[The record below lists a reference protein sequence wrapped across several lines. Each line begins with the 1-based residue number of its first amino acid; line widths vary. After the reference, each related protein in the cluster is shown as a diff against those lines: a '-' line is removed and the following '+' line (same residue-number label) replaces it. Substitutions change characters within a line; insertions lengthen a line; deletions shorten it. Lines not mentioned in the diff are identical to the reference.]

1 MESNK
6 AVIVKIL
13 RSVARNFFLLVN
25 SVFALFYIFGVIA
38 TKISPLWTTFFA
50 YFGLLF
56 PFIVS
61 VNICFIIFW
70 IIRKRR
76 YWLMSAVL
84 LALTYS
90 HVNNFFTIPYT
101 VITGHKPLDKEIKL
115 LSYNISS
122 LGSVR
127 DFDQFMGFI
136 DSIDADIVC
145 FQEFGYYVHHK
156 DRLKK
161 AMEKNYPYSHIWYKN
176 QSRNYSWGVATFS
189 KHPVI
194 NKKKIEYSSRYNV
207 SIYSDIDIGDDT
219 IRVINNH
226 LESNKFT
233 LADIRQYRTLDN
245 DLSGNNILNTSSLF
259 SRKLGE
265 AYKIRATQ
273 AAMVKAAID
282 SSPYKSVVCG
292 DFNDVTESYAY
303 SKIKDGLTDLFTA
316 TAWGYRYSFRSNYM
330 LVGIDHILIDH
341 RLIPLSRTI
350 DRKNY
355 SDHYPLIGIF
365 GTIQTK

>member
-1 MESNK
+1 
-6 AVIVKIL
+6 
-13 RSVARNFFLLVN
+13 
-25 SVFALFYIFGVIA
+25 
-38 TKISPLWTTFFA
+38 
-50 YFGLLF
+50 
-56 PFIVS
+56 
-61 VNICFIIFW
+61 
-70 IIRKRR
+70 
-76 YWLMSAVL
+76 
-84 LALTYS
+84 
-90 HVNNFFTIPYT
+90 
-101 VITGHKPLDKEIKL
+101 
-115 LSYNISS
+115 
-122 LGSVR
+122 
-127 DFDQFMGFI
+127 MGFI

-273 AAMVKAAID
+273 AAMVKATID

-341 RLIPLSRTI
+341 RLIPLSLTI